1 MGFLKGRME
10 DCSSPLAAL
19 PVRLFCGYFFLKYG
33 LHKATSGFGGAAL
46 RGILDEWAAGSPY
59 PFYRP
64 FLLHVAM
71 PYSSVL
77 ALLVTLGEIVVGVAL
92 LLGIATRLGALLGLF
107 LCLNFIFAKGT
118 PLLSVEQPIVFAV
131 MLLTVY
137 ASAAGRALGFDQ
149 ILKGR
154 LPRWAA

>member
-1 MGFLKGRME
+1 MGLLKGRME
-10 DCSSPLAAL
+10 DYSSPLAAL

-33 LHKATSGFGGAAL
+33 LEKATGGFGGAAL
-46 RGILDEWAAGSPY
+46 RRTLDEWAAGTPY
-59 PFYRP
+59 AFYRP

-71 PYSSVL
+71 PYSSVF
-77 ALLVTLGEIVVGVAL
+77 ASLVTVGEIVVGVTL
-92 LLGIATRLGALLGLF
+92 LLGIATRLGSLLGLF
-107 LCLNFIFAKGT
+107 LCLNFMSAMGT
-118 PLLSVEQPIVFAV
+118 PLLSVEHPIFFAI